1 MATAA
6 KLVDI
11 CAAPRNGVA
20 PYSKALAANFATTDL
35 TTQSGK
41 PDHAAQLVEFF
52 NAGTATEN
60 AVYTTIDGESH
71 TTPIAA
77 GSRWAPAAPVSS
89 VNTSSDAD
97 VSAEVFW
104 WPALGYAINP

>member
-11 CAAPRNGVA
+11 CSAPRSGVA
-20 PYSKALAANFATTDL
+20 SYSKALGANFSATDL
-35 TTQSGK
+35 TAVSGK

-60 AVYTTIDGESH
+60 AVYTTIDGEAH

-77 GSRWAPAAPVSS
+77 GARWAPALPVSS
-89 VNTSSDAD
+89 VSASSDAD

-104 WPALGYAINP
+104 WPALGCAFNS